1 MKRILSL
8 LGIIA
13 ITAAATINAQ
23 QVTVTLNK
31 LYTDSMNFTL
41 PDKEIKQKMPLLKI
55 ANPKWDFTAKLKGI
69 VKRIAAEDY
78 DNNVFTVN
86 LHYAG
91 VGIAIEI
98 NSCDILDMNDAEF
111 YGDLYVDRRHFVLLE
126 DDDNKDLLKTYFKKE
141 RGKEAKFE
149 RTFEKVVDLVTSLP
163 TSYNA
168 KYNERQRSIQINQF
182 IVNSIDK
189 LNTKPQQLQ
198 DPQQE
203 QNIDDIDAFKIDV
216 ELLNE

>member
-55 ANPKWDFTAKLKGI
+55 ANPKWDFTAKLKDI

-91 VGIAIEI
+91 VGIAIDI

-111 YGDLYVDRRHFVLLE
+111 YGDPYVDRRHFVLLE

-149 RTFEKVVDLVTSLP
+149 RTFEKVVDLVTPLP